1 MQHLPVLLARL
12 PVGELRESVASAAND
27 GAIVEVDN
35 LVKRYRKG
43 KTNAVDG
50 ISFTVRKAEFFA
62 FLGPN
67 GAGKTTTI
75 SILTPPLGPSSGRVR
90 IAGYDVVA
98 QASEVRA
105 RVGIIFQNPSLD
117 MNLTGEENIRFH
129 AVLYR
134 LYPYRP
140 RFSLM
145 PEAYRR
151 QVRDLAALLN
161 IETDVFR
168 PIKILSGGTR
178 RKLEIIRSLMH
189 RPDILF
195 LDEPTRGLD
204 TNGRRNLWDYLRSVQ
219 AAGTT
224 VFLTTHY
231 LEEAEGADSVCIINR
246 GRIVAFGAPSEIKS
260 ELVSEHVLIDADD
273 RDRLR
278 AEVQA
283 RGVKLR
289 ETPQFKIGLDGGSAH
304 QLLKAIDTPLSLV
317 SVHQPSLEDAYLA
330 IIGTRDE

>member
-1 MQHLPVLLARL
+1 
-12 PVGELRESVASAAND
+12 VGELRESVASAAND
-27 GAIVEVDN
+27 AAIVEVDN

-43 KTNAVDG
+43 KANAVDG
-50 ISFTVRKAEFFA
+50 ISFTVRKGEFFA

-75 SILTPPLGPSSGRVR
+75 SILTTTLGPSSGRVR

-98 QASEVRA
+98 QASAVRA

-140 RFSLM
+140 RFVLM

-151 QVRDLAALLN
+151 QVRELAALLN

-168 PIKILSGGTR
+168 PIRTLSGGTR

-189 RPDILF
+189 RPDVLF

-246 GRIVAFGAPSEIKS
+246 GRIVAFGAPSQIKS

-278 AEVQA
+278 TELQA
-283 RGVKLR
+283 RGLTFT
-289 ETPQFKIGLDGGSAH
+289 ETPLFKIGLDGGSAH

-317 SVHQPSLEDAYLA
+317 SVHQPSLEDAYLS